1 MNCKSWEICVWTLEQ
16 TEQTDDAFLTTVHFY
31 RCVLTTV
38 AIAFRQ

>member
-16 TEQTDDAFLTTVHFY
+16 TEQTDAFLTTVHFY